1 MVLQLK
7 ADMDELVVEHREQ
20 AMTNRLAAALR
31 SIPGIELLGPVDA
44 DRIGVFSFNIRV
56 RGKLL
61 HHNYVVALLN
71 DLFGIQARGGCSCAG
86 PYGHAL
92 LQIDD
97 ATTECHARSVASG
110 YSAFRPGWARLGVN
124 WFFRDEDVDK
134 IAAAL
139 AFIAARGLE
148 LLTYYRLDLCGG
160 VWRAERPVNDSGPAS
175 LSDLWTLRPNDTAVA
190 PTFDTALSEAHA
202 LADAASDQPCPGQ
215 VTMAPE
221 EEALRWFWMP
231 REAVTSLRPVMEKS
245 A

>member
-1 MVLQLK
+1 MSYVTASGHSYVTNPERREEAGTPSIVENIRAGMVLQLK

-20 AMTNRLAAALR
+20 AMTNRLAAALH

-148 LLTYYRLDLCGG
+148 LL
-160 VWRAERPVNDSGPAS
+160 
-175 LSDLWTLRPNDTAVA
+175 
-190 PTFDTALSEAHA
+190 SEAHA
-202 LADAASDQPCPGQ
+202 LADAAPDQPCPAE

-231 REAVTSLRPVMEKS
+231 REAVNSVRPFMEKS